1 MSECLNCG
9 KNSQE
14 VPLLRLGY
22 KDGSYSICAS
32 CLPTLIHKPQNLA
45 GKLPHAEDLK
55 PGSAD

>member
-14 VPLLRLGY
+14 VPLLSLDY
-22 KDGSYSICAS
+22 KGGVYSICPS

-45 GKLPHAEDLK
+45 GKLPQAEELK
-55 PGSAD
+55 PGSTD